1 MSEGRFYNIPIDGV
15 AVSAPQDLFGLL
27 ATANM
32 AFQVW
37 ELYLG
42 QKTLT
47 TAEMRQIVCKCMP
60 ATATVG
66 SGGSAAT
73 PRKLG
78 GSGDTAA
85 TFTARIN
92 DTTPQTTGG
101 TAEVVYSDVWY
112 FTNQNFI
119 WLPRKTGRIIQP
131 SQGFV
136 VNLPTAPSGSMT
148 VSGNLVVREC
158 F

>member
-1 MSEGRFYNIPIDGV
+1 MGRFYTVTIDAV
-15 AVSAPQDLFGLL
+15 AVSAAQDLFGLL
-27 ATANM
+27 ATASM
-32 AFQVW
+32 AFKVH
-37 ELYLG
+37 ELFLG

-47 TAEMRQIVCKCMP
+47 TAEMRQITCKRMP

-73 PRKLG
+73 PRKDL
-78 GSGDTAA
+78 SGDAAA

-101 TAEVVYSDVWY
+101 TAEPVYADDWY
-112 FTNQNFI
+112 YSNQNLI
-119 WLPRKTGRIIQP
+119 WIPREKGPVIKP
-131 SQGFV
+131 SDGFV

-148 VSGNLVVREC
+148 VSGSLKIEEL

>member
-1 MSEGRFYNIPIDGV
+1 MSGRLYAVTIDAV
-15 AVSAPQDLFGLL
+15 AVSAAQDLFGLL
-27 ATANM
+27 ATSGM
-32 AFQVW
+32 AFKVH

-47 TAEMRQIVCKCMP
+47 TAEMRQVVCKRMP

-73 PRKLG
+73 PRPVK
-78 GSGDTAA
+78 SYTDVAA
-85 TFTARIN
+85 TVTARIN
-92 DTTPQTTGG
+92 DTTPQTTSG
-101 TAEVVYSDVWY
+101 TAQTVYSDDWY
-112 FTNQNFI
+112 LSNQGLI
-119 WLPRKTGRIIQP
+119 WLPRDNGPVIAP

-136 VNLPTAPSGSMT
+136 VNMATAPSGSMT
-148 VSGNLVVREC
+148 VNGTLIFEEL